1 VYGVWAGV
9 FTGFVTRG
17 NGLHFFYFLFLFLFF
32 IFLFFFFQ
40 QEKVA
45 FGRMIGGAIEAD
57 MYV

>member
-1 VYGVWAGV
+1 MVYGQVYLQDLSREVMACI
-9 FTGFVTRG
+9 
-17 NGLHFFYFLFLFLFF
+17 FF
-32 IFLFFFFQ
+32 IFLFLLFYFYLCFFLQ